1 MLWLLEFDGDE
12 QISGIKSFNRWAH
25 LDGPADKYSWGS
37 SACWECSN
45 RSIQD
50 AWCVYFTCIFHCA
63 DRQSCLSVFQRSV
76 GVIPYLWHNDPTHNA
91 LTDIFGRTGTFLSQK
106 IWLFMIQGNIMIRY
120 IQIVCLLLFAVRLKK
135 EIVLTKSEVMRGVW
149 KVQVT
154 KSVSA
159 TVGLPAPCLFIYSTS
174 YTCAFVWMWAVW
186 RLHVWIWN
194 LQGRH
199 EEDTSVSC
207 LLVSLSCSF
216 LLNMLPIVK
225 LEGFPHNRVRV
236 EIALAR
242 L

>member
-1 MLWLLEFDGDE
+1 MDLQVNTAGGVQRAGNALIVPSKMPDVF
-12 QISGIKSFNRWAH
+12 ISHVFFTA
-25 LDGPADKYSWGS
+25 LTDK
-37 SACWECSN
+37 A
-45 RSIQD
+45 
-50 AWCVYFTCIFHCA
+50 A
-63 DRQSCLSVFQRSV
+63 SVFQRSV

-91 LTDIFGRTGTFLSQK
+91 LIDIFGRTGTFLSQK
-106 IWLFMIQGNIMIRY
+106 IWLLMIQGNIMIRC
-120 IQIVCLLLFAVRLKK
+120 IKIVCLLLFAVRLKK

-149 KVQVT
+149 EVQVT

-159 TVGLPAPCLFIYSTS
+159 TVGLPARCLFIYSTS
-174 YTCAFVWMWAVW
+174 HTYAFVWMWAVW

-194 LQGRH
+194 LQGR
-199 EEDTSVSC
+199 SVSC